1 MRKDLKGFESLI
13 QVTQH
18 FSDINVCRRHLESL
32 RWPDGKIACPHCGSF
47 NRRPTGKLEDYS
59 SPGAGISFYPFK
71 WTRRTRFT
79 VEYNY
84 LDATLNNT
92 LVEPDGQ
99 LGLVEN
105 SYGPQQSLRFQLQ
118 FGF

>member
-84 LDATLNNT
+84 LTGFGRKFLWTATVTEISAAIWILI
-92 LVEPDGQ
+92 EII
-99 LGLVEN
+99 
-105 SYGPQQSLRFQLQ
+105 
-118 FGF
+118 